1 MSLFGSEV
9 LFWFVLGFVLLIL
22 EIATPGIVFVFFG
35 LGAWLVMGLLFLF
48 PLSQF
53 FQFLIFI
60 VTSVI
65 FLFLLRRHL
74 KNIFYKNKLEKRVD
88 SLSEGMIASNY
99 LGREVD
105 VIQDINPG
113 YPGVVEL
120 NGTNWTARCD
130 ETLVAG
136 QRAKVLDIVGLVIT
150 VAKINELAPAK
161 PTEPNDPKP

>member
-60 VTSVI
+60 VSSVI

-74 KNIFYKNKLEKRVD
+74 KNIFYKNKK
-88 SLSEGMIASNY
+88 
-99 LGREVD
+99 
-105 VIQDINPG
+105 
-113 YPGVVEL
+113 
-120 NGTNWTARCD
+120 
-130 ETLVAG
+130 
-136 QRAKVLDIVGLVIT
+136 K
-150 VAKINELAPAK
+150 
-161 PTEPNDPKP
+161 